1 MREALWIWRQYP
13 RQIASDLSQ
22 YHHRRIKEWHDGS
35 MSSYELL
42 ELLEFMPERGAF
54 KTAARGGEYSGDEK
68 VWVQI
73 ANEIAILRAA
83 YVPKV
88 DGEKWGSQIHL
99 SPLKIKELIKK
110 DEAQAEV
117 RESFYAFAAKPGV
130 AERNTPEVGD
140 DDDGDFGDWR

>member
-1 MREALWIWRQYP
+1 
-13 RQIASDLSQ
+13 
-22 YHHRRIKEWHDGS
+22 

-83 YVPKV
+83 YVPKA
-88 DGEKWGSQIHL
+88 DGEQWGSQIHL
-99 SPLKIKELIKK
+99 SPLKIKELVEKA
-110 DEAQAEV
+110 DAQAEV
-117 RESFYAFAAKPGV
+117 REGFYAFAAKPSV

>member
-1 MREALWIWRQYP
+1 
-13 RQIASDLSQ
+13 
-22 YHHRRIKEWHDGS
+22 

-83 YVPKV
+83 YVPKAE
-88 DGEKWGSQIHL
+88 GEKWGSQIHL
-99 SPLKIKELIKK
+99 SPLKIKELLEK
-110 DEAQAEV
+110 DAAQTEV
-117 RESFYAFAAKPGV
+117 RESFYAFATKEGV

-140 DDDGDFGDWR
+140 DDDDDDFGDWR

>member
-1 MREALWIWRQYP
+1 
-13 RQIASDLSQ
+13 
-22 YHHRRIKEWHDGS
+22 

-83 YVPKV
+83 YVPKA

-99 SPLKIKELIKK
+99 SPLKIKELVEKA
-110 DEAQAEV
+110 ESQAEV

-130 AERNTPEVGD
+130 AERNTTEVRDDND
-140 DDDGDFGDWR
+140 DDPDDWR

>member
-1 MREALWIWRQYP
+1 
-13 RQIASDLSQ
+13 
-22 YHHRRIKEWHDGS
+22 

-54 KTAARGGEYSGDEK
+54 KTAARGGEFSGDEK
-68 VWVQI
+68 VWTQI

-88 DGEKWGSQIHL
+88 NGEEYGSQIHY
-99 SPLKIKELIKK
+99 SPLKLQEMVEK
-110 DEAQAEV
+110 AQAQTEV
-117 RESFYAFAAKPGV
+117 RETFYSFAAKPGV

-140 DDDGDFGDWR
+140 DDW

>member
-1 MREALWIWRQYP
+1 
-13 RQIASDLSQ
+13 
-22 YHHRRIKEWHDGS
+22 

-54 KTAARGGEYSGDEK
+54 KTAARGGEYSGEEK

-73 ANEIAILRAA
+73 ANEIAVLRAA

-88 DGEKWGSQIHL
+88 NGEDWGSQLHY
-99 SPLKIKELIKK
+99 SPRKLQELAEKA
-110 DEAQAEV
+110 EAQTEV

-140 DDDGDFGDWR
+140 DDW

>member
-1 MREALWIWRQYP
+1 
-13 RQIASDLSQ
+13 
-22 YHHRRIKEWHDGS
+22 

-54 KTAARGGEYSGDEK
+54 KTAARGGEYSGEEK

-73 ANEIAILRAA
+73 ANEIAVLRAS

-88 DGEKWGSQIHL
+88 KGEEYGSQLHF
-99 SPLKIKELIKK
+99 SPLKIKEMVDKA
-110 DEAQAEV
+110 DAQAEV
-117 RESFYAFAAKPGV
+117 RESFYAFATKPGV